1 MTFQRLS
8 LSLVN
13 NRKPLT
19 AVFLPLVRFSAHVFL
34 LACLRAAKL
43 AGSKS
48 VAKKFEAV
56 AAIFKVILI
65 SLFIE
70 DWVFEGPHIATT
82 PILRIHAPFPKGK
95 LKCFF

>member
-48 VAKKFEAV
+48 VAKKF
-56 AAIFKVILI
+56 
-65 SLFIE
+65 
-70 DWVFEGPHIATT
+70 
-82 PILRIHAPFPKGK
+82 PFPDNLSLSVAQTGK
-95 LKCFF
+95 QSQGSNGDDKPCFLWHS